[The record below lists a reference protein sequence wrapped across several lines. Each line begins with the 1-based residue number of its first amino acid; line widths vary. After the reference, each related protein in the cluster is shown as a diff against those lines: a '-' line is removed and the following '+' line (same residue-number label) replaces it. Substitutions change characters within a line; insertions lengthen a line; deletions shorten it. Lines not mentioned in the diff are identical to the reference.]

1 MFDVKRLQW
10 YIRFEASSQGVFT
23 GKAAGKT
30 MAWLRLPSRKID
42 YAYFVRYLPITTS
55 LHSNKKATTALPIQG
70 VWTFMAFFE
79 SVFSARSGA
88 CYFYGPLYVRG
99 LGTSRNLEPI

>member
-1 MFDVKRLQW
+1 MYKNP
-10 YIRFEASSQGVFT
+10 EASLTPRGLHH
-23 GKAAGKT
+23 GRRPEKT
-30 MAWLRLPSRKID
+30 MAWERLPSRKID